1 MVVYRKGR
9 PGKQA
14 GRKRGALAQ
23 RKAYSVRLCGCLSCS
38 QKESEPPDE
47 ADTPDE
53 ADVPDEADEPE
64 ASAVPDE
71 PDVPAGSV
79 VPDAADV
86 SEASDKSAS
95 PDCRIRGAVR
105 PAEHDPAQPLLLP
118 QVQLPEHPPV
128 PALPLQQPVPLRR
141 TMRLKARTAQATRRR
156 IRTRSVALM
165 QNLPAG

>member
-23 RKAYSVRLCGCLSCS
+23 REAGSVRLCGCLSCS

-95 PDCRIRGAVR
+95 PDCRIRGAVTLE
-105 PAEHDPAQPLLLP
+105 EHDPAQPLLLP

-165 QNLPAG
+165 QNLPTG